1 MSVNVIII
9 IKYQFRLVDISVRF
23 IQLMVLKIE
32 KVNNYQYLS
41 DFRSPKK
48 KSTFKQFMKLR
59 NAYLNQRVFAQGS
72 YTIEQMIHTA
82 LFAYSSIVVV
92 LTKSI

>member
-1 MSVNVIII
+1 
-9 IKYQFRLVDISVRF
+9 
-23 IQLMVLKIE
+23 MVLKIE

-48 KSTFKQFMKLR
+48 KSTFKKFMKLR
-59 NAYLNQRVFAQGS
+59 NAYLNQRVFAQES